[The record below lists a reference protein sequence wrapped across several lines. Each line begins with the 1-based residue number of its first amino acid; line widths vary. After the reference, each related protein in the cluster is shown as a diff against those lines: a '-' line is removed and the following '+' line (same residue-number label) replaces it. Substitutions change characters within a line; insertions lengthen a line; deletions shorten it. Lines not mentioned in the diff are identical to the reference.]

1 MGDSAA
7 VTISE
12 AARLT
17 GKGRQTIYRHIKRG
31 KLSTTIRGDGTKEIQ
46 VIDLERLYGSL
57 GGSEATHE
65 ASRTMTASETALHR
79 ENEAMKAEIKQLRD
93 HVNELKHDKEWLQ
106 GLVNGLTQKALPA
119 PPGVLSRIFGRWG
132 QPNKES
138 DQ

>member
-57 GGSEATHE
+57 GGLVRIMRRPVPLPIVKQRYSV
-65 ASRTMTASETALHR
+65 R
-79 ENEAMKAEIKQLRD
+79 MKL
-93 HVNELKHDKEWLQ
+93 
-106 GLVNGLTQKALPA
+106 
-119 PPGVLSRIFGRWG
+119 
-132 QPNKES
+132 
-138 DQ
+138 